1 MKQARTDNASLLEG
15 NINQIFSSE
24 KLNGDA
30 GNLYFDFLRIQS
42 GIWSKEMG
50 ICKFLL
56 LSFIAL
62 TSRNIYI
69 LQTYKQQH
77 SVGVWTTNGS
87 STPSYWEPLPAVLS
101 VLNLCLYIYNF
112 ARCTTATYQTI
123 IDTIKEGFIGN
134 KLQWSSNEDKTLFQ
148 KIIRMSPHLNVPSK
162 RMVLPGV
169 YSF

>member
-1 MKQARTDNASLLEG
+1 MKQARTDNASLLEA

-30 GNLYFDFLRIQS
+30 GNLYFDFLRF
-42 GIWSKEMG
+42 GIWRKEMG

-87 STPSYWEPLPAVLS
+87 STPSYREPLPAVLS

-112 ARCTTATYQTI
+112 ARCTTATYTKQFLI
-123 IDTIKEGFIGN
+123 
-134 KLQWSSNEDKTLFQ
+134 
-148 KIIRMSPHLNVPSK
+148 PSK
-162 RMVLPGV
+162 KDLLETNFSGLLMRIKL
-169 YSF
+169 SSRK